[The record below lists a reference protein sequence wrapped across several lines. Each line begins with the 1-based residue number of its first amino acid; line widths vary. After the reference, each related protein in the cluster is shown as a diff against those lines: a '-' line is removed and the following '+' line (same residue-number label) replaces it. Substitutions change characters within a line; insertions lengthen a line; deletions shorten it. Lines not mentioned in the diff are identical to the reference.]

1 MLLGV
6 SVCEDEPAGEVVPDS
21 MLLGVT
27 TEEGVPEPI
36 AVLVAG
42 LVAAEE
48 SVEAAVG
55 DSLAP
60 ADAILLGVGATVLVD
75 EPLGV
80 AGGVDAPLGVLLGE
94 SEGESRWRKS
104 LGSIASS
111 TLALVVPTV

>member
-1 MLLGV
+1 M
-6 SVCEDEPAGEVVPDS
+6 SVCEDEPAGEVVPDIV
-21 MLLGVT
+21 LLGVT
-27 TEEGVPEPI
+27 TEEGVAEPI
-36 AVLVAG
+36 AVLVAV

-48 SVEAAVG
+48 GVDAAVG

-60 ADAILLGVGATVLVD
+60 ADAEDDGVGATVLAD

-80 AGGVDAPLGVLLGE
+80 ASGVNAPLGVLLGE